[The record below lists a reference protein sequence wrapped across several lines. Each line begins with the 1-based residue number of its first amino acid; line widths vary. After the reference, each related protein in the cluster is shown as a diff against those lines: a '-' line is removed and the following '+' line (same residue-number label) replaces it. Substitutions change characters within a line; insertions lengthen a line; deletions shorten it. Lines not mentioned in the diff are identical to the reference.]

1 MKQMLAIA
9 GLAVIMASCNTN
21 YEKTASGLT
30 YKIFKGDG
38 KQKLKAGDIAK
49 ITATIKISPR
59 DTVLFTTGNHLA
71 EYVPVDTTSRQSHD
85 FTEVLK
91 LCSVG
96 DSLVAVSQVDTLV
109 KRGMAQYSPMLKR
122 GDQIFTSIKVLKA
135 FASREDQAKDQQQ
148 EVEKE
153 RTQEVAA
160 LESYLKKK
168 GIKAQKTE
176 NGVYVEQISA
186 GTGEKPVNGKQV
198 TVNYRGSLL
207 DNGKVFDSNMDTS
220 FHHLQPFSFVLGANQ
235 TIRGWEEGMLTLSKG
250 AKGNIY
256 IPSLL
261 GYGPPGAPP
270 AIPGYAP
277 LKFEIEILNIA
288 DAPAM
293 PQRGPGAAMQ
303 GDPRMQQDPR
313 QQQDPRGQQDPRSQQ
328 GASQQDP
335 RQQQGAAPQRP

>member
-9 GLAVIMASCNTN
+9 GLALIMGACNTN

-30 YKIFKGDG
+30 YKIFKGDN
-38 KQKLKAGDIAK
+38 KQKLKAGDIVK
-49 ITATIKISPR
+49 VNVTMKMSPR
-59 DTVLFTTGNHLA
+59 DSVLFTNANHPA
-71 EYVPVDTTSRQSHD
+71 EYIPVDTSSRQSHD
-85 FTEVLK
+85 FNEVLK

-109 KRGMAQYSPMLKR
+109 KRGMAQYNSLLHR

-135 FASREDQAKDQQQ
+135 FTSREEQAKDQQQ
-148 EVEKE
+148 EIEKE
-153 RTQEVAA
+153 RTKEVAEMEA
-160 LESYLKKK
+160 YLKKK

-176 NGVYVEQISA
+176 NGVYVEQLKA

-220 FHHLQPFSFVLGANQ
+220 FHHVQPFSFVLGAGQ
-235 TIRGWEEGMLTLSKG
+235 TIRGWEEGLLTLGKG

-277 LKFEIEILNIA
+277 LKFEIEVLNIA
-288 DAPAM
+288 DAPPTM
-293 PQRGPGAAMQ
+293 QQQMPGAGM
-303 GDPRMQQDPR
+303 QDPR
-313 QQQDPRGQQDPRSQQ
+313 QQQDPR
-328 GASQQDP
+328 
-335 RQQQGAAPQRP
+335 RQQRP

>member
-49 ITATIKISPR
+49 ISATIKIAPR
-59 DTVLFTTGNHLA
+59 DTVIFSTGTHLP
-71 EYVPVDTTSRQSHD
+71 EYVPVDTSSRQSHD
-85 FTEVLK
+85 FNEVLK
-91 LCSVG
+91 LTSVG
-96 DSLVAVSQVDTLV
+96 DSLVVVSQVDTLV
-109 KRGMAQYSPMLKR
+109 KRGMAQYNPMLKR

-135 FASREDQAKDQQQ
+135 FANREDQAKDQQQ

-153 RTQEVAA
+153 KTKEAA
-160 LESYLKKK
+160 ELESYLKKK

-176 NGVYVEQISA
+176 NGVYVEQLSA

-220 FHHLQPFSFVLGANQ
+220 FHHVKPFSFVLGANQ
-235 TIRGWEEGMLTLSKG
+235 TIRGWEEGMLPLSKG

-277 LKFEIEILNIA
+277 LKFEIQILNIA
-288 DAPAM
+288 DAPSM
-293 PQRGPGAAMQ
+293 PQQMPGAGMQ

-313 QQQDPRGQQDPRSQQ
+313 QQQDSRQQQ
-328 GASQQDP
+328 GANQQDP

>member
-30 YKIFKGDG
+30 YKIFEGDG

-49 ITATIKISPR
+49 INATIKISPR
-59 DTVLFTTGNHLA
+59 DTVLFTTANGLP
-71 EYVPVDTTSRQSHD
+71 EYVPVDTSTRLSHD

-91 LCSVG
+91 LASVG
-96 DSLVAVSQVDTLV
+96 DSLVVVSQVDTLV
-109 KRGMAQYSPMLKR
+109 KRNMAQYNSMLKR
-122 GDQIFTSIKVLKA
+122 GDQIVTSIKVLKA
-135 FASREDQAKDQQQ
+135 FTNREEQTKDQQQ
-148 EVEKE
+148 EMEKE
-153 RTQEVAA
+153 KAKEVAE

-168 GIKAQKTE
+168 GIKAEKTE
-176 NGVYVEQISA
+176 NGVFVERLSA

-198 TVNYRGSLL
+198 TVNYTGSLLL

-220 FHHLQPFSFVLGANQ
+220 FHHVQPFSFVLGAGQ
-235 TIRGWEEGMLTLSKG
+235 TIRGWEEGLLTLGKG
-250 AKGNIY
+250 AKANIY

-270 AIPGYAP
+270 AIPAYAP
-277 LKFEIEILNIA
+277 LKFEVEVLNIS
-288 DAPAM
+288 DAPMRQPQM
-293 PQRGPGAAMQ
+293 PGNGMQ

-313 QQQDPRGQQDPRSQQ
+313 QQQ
-328 GASQQDP
+328 
-335 RQQQGAAPQRP
+335 RP